1 MVKWGIIGLGSI
13 ADKFA
18 SAFKEVEKA
27 KLVGISSK
35 SKENINKFQNKYNLE
50 KNNCFNNYQDLIDSN
65 TVDIIYIALPHN
77 FHFEWILKCLKS
89 KKKVL
94 TEKPATI
101 NSDQMNQ
108 IISFLDKNKLFFAE
122 GFMYR
127 FHPQT
132 FEIIKIIKDGS
143 IGDLLSMESFFGVN
157 IILKRN
163 FFGIKRLRI
172 NEKSRLF
179 DKNLAGGA
187 ILDLGCYPSSM
198 SLLISDLKE
207 NAENNSPVIIKNKK
221 VEIGPTGVDIDSYAE
236 LDFQNN
242 FKSTIGCSFKKNLG
256 KITKIM
262 GTKGTIEIED
272 TWHCSTS
279 KISLNGK
286 FYDIKNLKYNNIFSY
301 EIDSINQSIIRNK
314 FDPEYPAI
322 DKKNTLRNIEILN
335 NWINK

>member
-1 MVKWGIIGLGSI
+1 MVNWGIIGLGNI

-18 SAFKEVEKA
+18 SAFQQIQNA
-27 KLVGISSK
+27 KLVGISSRTEK
-35 SKENINKFQNKYNLE
+35 NLNQFRDKYNLE
-50 KNNCFNNYQDLIDSN
+50 KKNCYNNYQELIDSKN
-65 TVDIIYIALPHN
+65 IDAIYIALPHN
-77 FHFEWILKCLKS
+77 FHFEWILKSLKS
-89 KKKVL
+89 NKNVL
-94 TEKPATI
+94 TEKPATV
-101 NSDQMNQ
+101 NKDQMQQ
-108 IISFLDKNKLFFAE
+108 IINFLDKNKLFFAE

-132 FEIIKIIKDGS
+132 YEIVKIIKDGT

-157 IILKRN
+157 IIMKRN
-163 FFGIKRLRI
+163 IFGFKRMKIDEER
-172 NEKSRLF
+172 RLF
-179 DKNLAGGA
+179 NKKLAGGC

-207 NAENNSPVIIKNKK
+207 NSENNPVIIKNKK

-236 LDFQNN
+236 LIFQNN

-256 KITKIM
+256 KVTKII

-301 EIDSINQSIIRNK
+301 EIDSISQSIITNK

-322 DKKNTLRNIEILN
+322 DKKSTLRNIEILN
-335 NWINK
+335 NWNNK